1 MEEDF
6 DILEIPGVELND
18 EASLENNKSLIVYND
33 DINTFENVIRSLI
46 EVCEHS
52 IKQAEQCAYLIHHK
66 GKVVVKSGSFKKLK
80 PMKDGLSERGLSV
93 VIK

>member
-6 DILEIPGVELND
+6 DILEIPGIELNED
-18 EASLENNKSLIVYND
+18 CEEIRSLIVYND
-33 DINTFENVIRSLI
+33 DVNTFENVIRSLI
-46 EVCEHS
+46 EVCKHGLQ
-52 IKQAEQCAYLIHHK
+52 QAEQCAYLIHHK
-66 GKVVVKSGSFKKLK
+66 GKVVVKSGSFKELK